1 MIGREMN
8 KTGYE
13 ITCSEKEISKI
24 RIIARSRTAGIWRIK
39 RAKIILGHL
48 EGKTIDRL
56 VLDVRVPPETIKK
69 CLKSFASNGL
79 KFFEKPVRSPSYREA
94 PVEEMLA
101 FLEQPAHPGS
111 KKWNKLVVHYI
122 GHVFSAKQIKKIRDL
137 IICNP
142 TYIRAKIAHEVCV
155 MFGLYQ
161 SNGKPKKSWVSVI
174 LKRMDMDNLIFLP
187 PVLHKVNVN
196 HRSINRPVPKPPRT
210 LPLDS
215 CELKQLQFIP
225 VKTNKDFSLWNDLI
239 AGYHYIGG
247 YRLFGAQ
254 MKYLVYGG
262 EKVKV
267 IGKYSGKHP
276 VADWKKH
283 DLDRPRGEH
292 LLAVLGFAASSWQ
305 LSSRDRF
312 IGWSNEQRIANLNL
326 VVNNVRFLILP
337 WIKLA
342 NLASRILGGIARQLP
357 FDWETRYGFKPVLL
371 ETFVNL
377 PQFRGTC
384 YRAAN
389 WIEVGITEGYSLY
402 GFKHKKRISK
412 KAIFL
417 YPLCKNFR
425 EILCNMGS

>member
-1 MIGREMN
+1 
-8 KTGYE
+8 
-13 ITCSEKEISKI
+13 
-24 RIIARSRTAGIWRIK
+24 
-39 RAKIILGHL
+39 
-48 EGKTIDRL
+48 
-56 VLDVRVPPETIKK
+56 
-69 CLKSFASNGL
+69 
-79 KFFEKPVRSPSYREA
+79 
-94 PVEEMLA
+94 
-101 FLEQPAHPGS
+101 
-111 KKWNKLVVHYI
+111 VVHYI

-215 CELKQLQFIP
+215 CELNCELKQLQFIP

-276 VADWKKH
+276 VA
-283 DLDRPRGEH
+283 
-292 LLAVLGFAASSWQ
+292 
-305 LSSRDRF
+305 
-312 IGWSNEQRIANLNL
+312 IGKSMIWTDQEENIY
-326 VVNNVRFLILP
+326 LP
-337 WIKLA
+337 YL
-342 NLASRILGGIARQLP
+342 
-357 FDWETRYGFKPVLL
+357 VLL
-371 ETFVNL
+371 QVHGSYPAETDL
-377 PQFRGTC
+377 LDGQMSSASQTL
-384 YRAAN
+384 
-389 WIEVGITEGYSLY
+389 I
-402 GFKHKKRISK
+402 
-412 KAIFL
+412 
-417 YPLCKNFR
+417 
-425 EILCNMGS
+425 